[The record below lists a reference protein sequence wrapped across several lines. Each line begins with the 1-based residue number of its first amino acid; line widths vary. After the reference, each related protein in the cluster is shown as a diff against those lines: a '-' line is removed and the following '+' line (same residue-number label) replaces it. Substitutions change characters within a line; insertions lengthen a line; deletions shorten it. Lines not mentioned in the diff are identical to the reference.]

1 MSATRREVTGLIRS
15 RTAPLGG
22 SLLAI
27 LAALL
32 VGGLFL
38 AATGHDPIPVYRTI
52 FGRGAGST
60 FGVTE
65 SLTKAAPLL
74 FVAAGLLI
82 ALRTGVW
89 NIGIEGQL
97 LVGALCVGYVTPKL
111 VGDVPRPALWVIGA
125 LLGFAGGLAWSTVPG
140 FLRVRYGLNEIITT
154 IMMNYVAISLTA
166 YLVKGPLKDPAVVAP
181 QTAVIPPADRLPNLP
196 FTDVHIGVALGAL
209 AVLTVAALFLAT
221 SLGFKLQVTGQ
232 GRRAALHAGYPVGRL
247 MLFAMLLSGGC
258 AGLAGANDVLATKGL
273 FQANWYPAYGLTGF
287 ALVYLAR
294 LRPLWVLP
302 VACFFGV
309 LELGGDLLR
318 SENVPNY
325 FIGLLEGLMLIFL
338 AIAVRLERVGFIGVV
353 GWISHWRNRLV
364 LARQVPD
371 SPRGGP

>member
-1 MSATRREVTGLIRS
+1 MSSRRRDLS
-15 RTAPLGG
+15 KTAQGAMSPLGS

-27 LAALL
+27 LAALF

-38 AATGHDPIPVYRTI
+38 IATGHDPVPVYRTI

-111 VGDVPRPALWVIGA
+111 VGDVSRPALWVLGG
-125 LLGFAGGLAWSTVPG
+125 LLGFAGGLAWSSVPG
-140 FLRVRYGLNEIITT
+140 LLRVRYGLNEIITT

-166 YLVKGPLKDPAVVAP
+166 YLVKGPLKDSAVVAP
-181 QTAVIPPADRLPNLP
+181 QTEVIPPADRLPNFP
-196 FTDVHIGVALGAL
+196 FTDVHIGVAVGAL
-209 AVLTVAALFLAT
+209 AVLIVAGLFSAT

-232 GRRAALHAGYPVGRL
+232 SRRAALHAGYPVGRL
-247 MLFAMLLSGGC
+247 TLIAMLLSGGC

-302 VACFFGV
+302 VAWFFGV

-338 AIAVRLERVGFIGVV
+338 AIAVRLERVGLVEVV
-353 GWISHWRNRLV
+353 GWLSRWRNRLV
-364 LARQVPD
+364 PIRQVPA